1 MKKRKWSVSP
11 SCHSK
16 ETKCQKWDLLICNQM
31 RVEYLIILDT
41 DVVEVSTHLIIRHQM
56 IVFDQKCNNNK
67 KEMKTSFISL
77 QKIDE
82 TKHSSVRERRGKVS
96 VPAFQQSLLS
106 QSGKGWLQKS
116 KSVSVITKEE
126 VRAGWNIVGI
136 WNVWRKVKCRC
147 ERGGQRWKKYCST
160 DCTIGRPECSPTGN
174 PKLLTVFLTT
184 WLQYFLN

>member
-1 MKKRKWSVSP
+1 
-11 SCHSK
+11 
-16 ETKCQKWDLLICNQM
+16 M

-106 QSGKGWLQKS
+106 QSGKG
-116 KSVSVITKEE
+116 
-126 VRAGWNIVGI
+126 
-136 WNVWRKVKCRC
+136 
-147 ERGGQRWKKYCST
+147 
-160 DCTIGRPECSPTGN
+160 
-174 PKLLTVFLTT
+174 
-184 WLQYFLN
+184 